1 VSRDL
6 ESRLD
11 SALKAG
17 DAADRFAQ
25 PGSTYELGIA
35 IAQLRHAYKQIV
47 NSEVNDWQSFAKW
60 LLAPQ
65 IERLELY
72 HQALSHTVAPQGERA
87 SIVRYLRHVARVEV
101 GTLLGIFG
109 PQARELTDTIAGWV
123 ESRLDDK
130 WTARADATV
139 AKAECFG
146 CAIERKQR
154 DAVAERKRT
163 LDAAL
168 GRDEPVRVT
177 IDICPVHSIPAEETK
192 DDCAGCVHRDEA
204 LRNATHRGDILHMAL
219 AAIFIESNTGS
230 GLVEAAESRERM
242 RALAREAIER

>member
-1 VSRDL
+1 MSQDL

-47 NSEVNDWQSFAKW
+47 NGEVNDWQSFANG
-60 LLAPQ
+60 LLGPQ
-65 IERLELY
+65 IERLERF
-72 HQALSHTVAPQGERA
+72 HQALSQTVAPQGDRV

-123 ESRLDDK
+123 ENRLDERWATRAGIVDRETDMK
-130 WTARADATV
+130 TEARSLLEWLDGWGDGPNWSDASGATV
-139 AKAECFG
+139 PVVKASL
-146 CAIERKQR
+146 R
-154 DAVAERKRT
+154 
-163 LDAAL
+163 
-168 GRDEPVRVT
+168 RVLEY
-177 IDICPVHSIPAEETK
+177 VLLEHGIP
-192 DDCAGCVHRDEA
+192 GCVHCD
-204 LRNATHRGDILHMAL
+204 G
-219 AAIFIESNTGS
+219 TGRCS
-230 GLVEAAESRERM
+230 HCD
-242 RALAREAIER
+242 RASVAR

>member
-1 VSRDL
+1 MSG
-6 ESRLD
+6 E
-11 SALKAG
+11 
-17 DAADRFAQ
+17 RFAP

-47 NSEVNDWQSFAKW
+47 NGEVRDWQSFAKG

-65 IERLELY
+65 IERLEEFHAAVSPL
-72 HQALSHTVAPQGERA
+72 HD
-87 SIVRYLRHVARVEV
+87 V
-101 GTLLGIFG
+101 GT
-109 PQARELTDTIAGWV
+109 TKV
-123 ESRLDDK
+123 E
-130 WTARADATV
+130 
-139 AKAECFG
+139 
-146 CAIERKQR
+146 CAACDIERKQR
-154 DAVAERKRT
+154 AAVAERKRL

-177 IDICPVHSIPAEETK
+177 IDICPVHSIRTKETK

-242 RALAREAIER
+242 RAIAREAIEQ